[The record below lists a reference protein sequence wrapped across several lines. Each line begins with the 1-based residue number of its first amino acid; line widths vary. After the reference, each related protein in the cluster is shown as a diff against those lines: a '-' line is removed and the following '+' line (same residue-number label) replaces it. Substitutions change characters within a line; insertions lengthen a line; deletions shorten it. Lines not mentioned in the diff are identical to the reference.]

1 MGNPTNE
8 DSSAFLRFVPNS
20 LAVSV
25 AAGRRIEAGEEITV
39 SCKPHHLDV
48 TDMRAQPWSTYEL
61 IETFAFRSQ
70 CGTDL
75 YRQTESSGAM
85 GIQVLMRPLHSKQ
98 RRSGCFRHST
108 LADPE
113 QKRTRLQSVS
123 SRKSREGK
131 NTDEREKGVDE

>member
-85 GIQVLMRPLHSKQ
+85 GIQVLMRPLRGG
-98 RRSGCFRHST
+98 RRGGGGGRR
-108 LADPE
+108 AARAGPGRG
-113 QKRTRLQSVS
+113 RTRRQ
-123 SRKSREGK
+123 
-131 NTDEREKGVDE
+131 